1 MRSDVELPVAL
12 MAFDTTYRQQ
22 VFGPEEEAGLA
33 RLVAAKQIDLARP
46 DLPAALAEI
55 GVAAGDVRVII
66 TGWPTPRLSNRILAT
81 LPNVRLIAHSG
92 GTVKSLLPPEGLGDA
107 IAVSSCTRQ
116 NAIPVAEF
124 TLATILLSNK
134 RILDLARTYG
144 EIRQGRDAVL
154 GRFGELGNYRRVVG
168 LVGAS
173 TIGRLVAELLRPFD
187 LTVLVADPYLG
198 AEDAAEMGVEKVSL
212 DELFERSDCISLH
225 APLLPETHN
234 LVDARRINSMKTGAT
249 LINTAR
255 GALVDQAALI
265 AALQSGHIQ
274 AVVDTTWPEVPD
286 GDSPLW
292 SLPNL
297 LLTPHIAGSGSTELH
312 RHGNGV
318 IAAVRAFLENE
329 PVPGRVELRQLDRIA

>member
-1 MRSDVELPVAL
+1 MRSDVDLPVAL
-12 MAFDTTYRQQ
+12 MAFDTAYRQQ
-22 VFGPEEEAGLA
+22 IFGPEEEAGLA

-55 GVAAGDVRVII
+55 GIAASDVRVII
-66 TGWPTPRLSNRILAT
+66 TGWPTPRLSGRILAA

-154 GRFGELGNYRRVVG
+154 GQFGELGNYRRVVG

-225 APLLPETHN
+225 APLLPET
-234 LVDARRINSMKTGAT
+234 IIWWM
-249 LINTAR
+249 R
-255 GALVDQAALI
+255 GASI
-265 AALQSGHIQ
+265 
-274 AVVDTTWPEVPD
+274 
-286 GDSPLW
+286 
-292 SLPNL
+292 
-297 LLTPHIAGSGSTELH
+297 
-312 RHGNGV
+312 R
-318 IAAVRAFLENE
+318 
-329 PVPGRVELRQLDRIA
+329 

>member
-1 MRSDVELPVAL
+1 
-12 MAFDTTYRQQ
+12 MAFDDTYRRQ
-22 VFGPEEEAGLA
+22 VFGSAEEAALGE
-33 RLVAAKQIDLARP
+33 LVLARP
-46 DLPAALAEI
+46 IDLSRPDFLGELNAMGI
-55 GVAAGDVRVII
+55 SPSDVRVLI
-66 TGWPTPRLSNRILAT
+66 TGWPTPKILGTTLAA
-81 LPNVRLIAHSG
+81 LPNLGLIAHSG
-92 GTVKSLLPPEGLGDA
+92 GTVKSLLPDGGLSDT
-107 IAVSSCTRQ
+107 IAVSSCTSQ

-134 RILDLARTYG
+134 RILDLARTYS
-144 EIRQGRDAVL
+144 ELKEGRDAVL
-154 GRFGELGNYRRVVG
+154 GRYCELGNYRRVVG

-173 TIGRLVAELLRPFD
+173 TIGRLVAKLLQPFD
-187 LTVLVADPYLG
+187 LTVLIADPYLS
-198 AEDAAEMGVEKVSL
+198 AEEAAEMGVEKVSL
-212 DELFERSDCISLH
+212 DALFERSDCISLH

-234 LVDARRINSMKTGAT
+234 LVDAKRINSMKPGAT

-265 AALQSGHIQ
+265 DALQRDHIQ

-318 IAAVRAFLENE
+318 ISAIRAFLQGEA
-329 PVPGRVELRQLDRIA
+329 VPGRVELRQLDRIA